1 MSIYLKL
8 MYDQWSQGRSETEIK
23 QCWHDFVAM
32 ASKSLSRTEAEIL
45 EELNST
51 NWFKFDNNSVK

>member
-23 QCWHDFVAM
+23 QCWHDFVLM
-32 ASKSLSRTEAEIL
+32 ACKSLSRTEEDVIQ
-45 EELNST
+45 ELNST
-51 NWFKFDNNSVK
+51 NWFVVDNNSVK